1 MSHIIPPSHRPP
13 RTCPPYNTV
22 LVVPPRSSRPS
33 VRGGERLAGSLRAVR
48 PHPLSLSAAP
58 SFRLR
63 LASLPCLLSV
73 PGLNALSSKPS
84 PIDLTNPKSLV
95 PYIWC
100 SQAHFSNCAGR
111 IRNMVLRIY
120 NLPHPPSLNLSFF
133 QKNTARAKQIHDVVS
148 KYKQA
153 FRCVVVA
160 WLPVQKKLNTCAHR

>member
-48 PHPLSLSAAP
+48 PHPLSLSAVP

-63 LASLPCLLSV
+63 LASSPCLFSV
-73 PGLNALSSKPS
+73 PGLNALSSQLSSIDQTNPKSLVPS
-84 PIDLTNPKSLV
+84 PKSLV

-133 QKNTARAKQIHDVVS
+133 QKNTARKQIHDVVS
-148 KYKQA
+148 KYKTSISV
-153 FRCVVVA
+153 FVVA
-160 WLPVQKKLNTCAHR
+160 WLPVQRI